1 MISNMTEQMPSF
13 LQNAID
19 ILEEKN
25 VIEKAWWEENTFVK
39 CNVYVTEYELNILYG
54 KQSRHTIFIFLDN
67 KPTEIKRSIN
77 ESLKSARL
85 NDPLLAM
92 IMNVLL
98 IATKQRISLEH
109 KVIKDFM

>member
-1 MISNMTEQMPSF
+1 MPSF

-25 VIEKAWWEENTFVK
+25 VIEKAWWEENKIVK
-39 CNVYVTEYELNILYG
+39 DNIWVTEYELNILYG
-54 KQSRHTIFIFLDN
+54 KQSQHTFITFLGDE
-67 KPTEIKRSIN
+67 PTEIKRTIN
-77 ESLKSARL
+77 ESIKIVRS

-92 IMNVLL
+92 ILNVLL

-109 KVIKDFM
+109 KVMKEFM